1 LVEARE
7 NLAIS
12 QRNLALRDSM
22 LIIIEQRFD
31 RGIIPMIDVNQAQ
44 IQKAIAAA
52 AVPQY
57 KRREAQLQNG
67 LSVLV
72 GYNPTFIATPIP
84 LSAQNSQID
93 IQLYKPR
100 EIVKR
105 RPDVVAAENTLIAQN
120 ARYGAAQAKRLP
132 TLSIFGAIG
141 LVTSNDPT
149 FAVQNP
155 LYNFGLQLA
164 GPIIYWGQL
173 KRAAMIEE
181 SRGFQS
187 LYQYENV
194 VMNAI
199 REVEDVLIEIETL
212 QEEITVA
219 EYRLKAALNAQS
231 LSGERYTQGVTSYL
245 EYLESQRQA
254 FDAELAL
261 TKARQQF
268 LSAKMKLYKALG
280 GGKLVR

>member
-1 LVEARE
+1 LH
-7 NLAIS
+7 
-12 QRNLALRDSM
+12 
-22 LIIIEQRFD
+22 IIEQRFD
-31 RGIIPMIDVNQAQ
+31 HGIIPMIDVNQAQ

-52 AVPQY
+52 AVPQF
-57 KRREAQLQNG
+57 KRKEAQLQNA

-72 GYNPTFIATPIP
+72 GYNPTYIATPTA
-84 LSAQNSQID
+84 LSAQNSQVE

-120 ARYGAAQAKRLP
+120 ARFGAAQASRLP
-132 TLSIFGAIG
+132 MLSVFGAIG
-141 LVTSNDPT
+141 FVGSNDPT
-149 FAVQNP
+149 FSIQNP

-173 KRAAMIEE
+173 KRAAMIQE

-194 VMNAI
+194 VLNAL

-212 QEEITVA
+212 QEEISIA
-219 EYRLKAALNAQS
+219 QYRLTAALNAQK
-231 LSGERYTQGVTSYL
+231 LSGDRYTQGVTSYL
-245 EYLESQRQA
+245 EYLEAQRQA

-261 TKARQQF
+261 TRVRQQF

-280 GGKLVR
+280 GGNLMK